1 MEGHAP
7 FWSLTRVLFRLSAF
21 DASRVYRGVS
31 SVSWEPPHSLTCRL
45 PFASSLVCQ
54 AVHCV
59 GLTSF
64 ISHAHL
70 QGIPFGILMLA
81 LQILEI
87 ESFLSL
93 VEVIVETEVLKK
105 S

>member
-1 MEGHAP
+1 M
-7 FWSLTRVLFRLSAF
+7 
-21 DASRVYRGVS
+21 
-31 SVSWEPPHSLTCRL
+31 
-45 PFASSLVCQ
+45 
-54 AVHCV
+54 